1 MRIAFE
7 HKGILPVV
15 KYGGIERI
23 LFWHMKELAKR
34 GHEVTLF
41 GHPES
46 KVKEYGIKL
55 VPIEGDAKKTLDT
68 LTKDQFDIIHLT
80 YNYEPKS
87 EVPVLINMQ
96 CNGQIGEK
104 FSKNSIFV
112 SKKHAKNHGSEHFIY
127 NALDFDEYPYEPR
140 PENELNSFLFLAK
153 GSWSVKNLKHCISVC
168 KKAKKH
174 LHIAGGRSLMPSRF
188 IHSHGMVGGDE
199 KINVMKKCDAF
210 LFPVRWHEP
219 FGIAIIEAMA
229 MGMPVLGGPY
239 GSLPELI
246 TKETGVVCNN
256 KSELLTAV
264 SENKNKFNKDTIRK
278 YVEDNF
284 SISRLTDQYLAYY
297 ERVIA
302 GETLHEENP
311 TWQLDQAPEEL
322 LDF

>member
-7 HKGILPVV
+7 HKGILPVL

-41 GHPES
+41 GHPDS
-46 KVKEYGIKL
+46 KVEEYGIKL
-55 VPIEGDAKKTLDT
+55 IPVEGDAKKVLDT
-68 LTKDQFDIIHLT
+68 LTKKDFDIIHLT

-87 EVPVLINMQ
+87 EVPTLINMQ

-104 FSKNSIFV
+104 FSKNSVFV
-112 SKKHAKNHGSEHFIY
+112 SKKHANNHGSEHFIY
-127 NALDFDEYPYEPR
+127 NALDFDEYPFEPK
-140 PENELNSFLFLAK
+140 ESDSLSSFLFLAK

-188 IHSHGMVGGDE
+188 IHSHGMVGGQE
-199 KINVMKKCDAF
+199 KIDIMKQCDAF

-229 MGMPVLGGPY
+229 MGMPVFGGPY

-246 TKETGVVCNN
+246 TEESGRVCNN
-256 KSELLTAV
+256 KEELLQAV
-264 SENKNKFNKDTIRK
+264 SQTKNDFSASKIRA
-278 YVEDNF
+278 YVEENF
-284 SISRLTDQYLAYY
+284 SIARLTDEYLAYY
-297 ERVIA
+297 EKLA
-302 GETLHEENP
+302 LGESLHKDHP
-311 TWQLDQAPEEL
+311 SWKLSHSPEDL